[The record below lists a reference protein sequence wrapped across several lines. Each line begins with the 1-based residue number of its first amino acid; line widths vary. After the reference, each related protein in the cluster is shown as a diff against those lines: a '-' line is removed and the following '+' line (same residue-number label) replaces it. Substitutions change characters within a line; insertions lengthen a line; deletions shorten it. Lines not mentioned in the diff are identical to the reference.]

1 MVELHSFELTCRSS
15 TSILDKSLLLVIQI
29 ANIFSMACPFTPSVV
44 SFDLPINTKYTQKR
58 IPAEYRSKCE
68 MKNSRESR

>member
-1 MVELHSFELTCRSS
+1 
-15 TSILDKSLLLVIQI
+15 
-29 ANIFSMACPFTPSVV
+29 MACPFTPSVV

-68 MKNSRESR
+68 MKNSRESRWGKSLHDFRIDKDFFDSQKQPT